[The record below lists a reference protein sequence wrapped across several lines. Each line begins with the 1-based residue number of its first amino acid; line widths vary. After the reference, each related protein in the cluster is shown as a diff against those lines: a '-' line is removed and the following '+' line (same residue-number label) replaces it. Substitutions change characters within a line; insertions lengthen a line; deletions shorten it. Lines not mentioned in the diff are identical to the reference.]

1 MPCTGRSKEEMKGL
15 LLKESA
21 ETSSEVVLAIE
32 KRDLGSIHCVFRLFL
47 HASMTGLLLE
57 HKPH

>member
-1 MPCTGRSKEEMKGL
+1 M
-15 LLKESA
+15 LKEAA

-32 KRDLGSIHCVFRLFL
+32 ERDLGSMHCVFRLFL